1 MSQAFAQLGFFGPNV
16 AQFFGDATTRMSA
29 FCVQRPRGKQGLWCF
44 RGNATAGAYRRME
57 NKMTSSESKQDAAGR
72 LIACTI
78 SRDVQNFD
86 LLIED
91 METVL
96 GEAWGD
102 LSISEALAFFA
113 QPEAN
118 ELEFAA
124 IAIDDSDED
133 ELPLLNE
140 IIKLARARGIRVIL
154 IAEDVS
160 PAVLHQLLRQGADE
174 FVPYPL
180 PEGELE
186 AAIERLRKSGQV
198 AAAEGT
204 PFAGGTAPGDGV
216 LLAVQGLAGGT
227 GATTLAV
234 NLAWELATVDKHNPP
249 RVCLLDFGLQ
259 TGSTATYLDLP
270 RRDAVFE
277 MWSDTDAMDE
287 DIFKQSLSPYE
298 DKLWVLTAPAD
309 MLPLDLITPEDVGRV
324 LDIARA
330 KFDYV
335 IVDMPGTLVQW
346 TETVLSAAQIYFV
359 TLELDMRSAQNA
371 LRLKRA
377 LRTEDLPIEKLR
389 FCLNR
394 SPKFTDLNGKS
405 RVKRLAETLEIR
417 IEVQLPDGG
426 RVITQA
432 GDHGTPLASSAA
444 KNPLRKEIARLAAS
458 LHEIGKSDAEEAA

>member
-1 MSQAFAQLGFFGPNV
+1 
-16 AQFFGDATTRMSA
+16 
-29 FCVQRPRGKQGLWCF
+29 
-44 RGNATAGAYRRME
+44 
-57 NKMTSSESKQDAAGR
+57 MTSRDSSNSEQIP
-72 LIACTI
+72 LVACTV

-91 METVL
+91 MEAAL

-102 LSISEALAFFA
+102 LNINEALAFFG
-113 QPEAN
+113 QPEATGI
-118 ELEFAA
+118 EFAA
-124 IAIDDSDED
+124 VAIDDSDED
-133 ELPLLNE
+133 ELPLLSE
-140 IIKLARARGIRVIL
+140 IITMAAGRGIRVIL

-186 AAIERLRKSGQV
+186 AAIDRIRRREEQATV
-198 AAAEGT
+198 EGT
-204 PFAGGTAPGDGV
+204 PFAAGNTPGDGV

-234 NLAWELATVDKHNPP
+234 NLAWELATVDKTDPP

-277 MWSDTDAMDE
+277 MWSDTESMDE
-287 DIFKQSLSPYE
+287 DIFKQSLTAFE
-298 DKLWVLTAPAD
+298 DKLWVLTAPTD
-309 MLPLDLITPEDVGRV
+309 MLPLDMITPEDVGRV
-324 LDIARA
+324 LEFARS

-335 IVDMPGTLVQW
+335 IVDMPATLVQW
-346 TETVLSAAQIYFV
+346 TETVLNAAQIYFV

-377 LRTEDLPIEKLR
+377 LRSEDLPVEKLR

-405 RVKRLAETLEIR
+405 RVKRMAESLEIS

-426 RVITQA
+426 RVVTQA
-432 GDHGTPLASSAA
+432 GDHGSPLAHSAA
-444 KNPLRKEIARLAAS
+444 KNPLRKEIAKLAAS
-458 LHEIGKSDAEEAA
+458 LHEIGKHDAEEAA